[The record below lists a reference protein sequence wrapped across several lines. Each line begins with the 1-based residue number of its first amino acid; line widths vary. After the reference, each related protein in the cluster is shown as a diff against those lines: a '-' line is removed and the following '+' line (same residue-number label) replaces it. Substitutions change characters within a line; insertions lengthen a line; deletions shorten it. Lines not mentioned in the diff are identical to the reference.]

1 MAISKLIKG
10 TGNLLKGTIAGAGA
24 LGTAALYGNDPQMRT
39 ALGIAALGVGRDIKN
54 LFKMPFRQRDK
65 QIDGSPEK
73 EVISSEVIM
82 NEIDSIKLV
91 LSKMISN
98 LDSENTRLLKAER
111 TLIETESETRK
122 VERNAEVVKVGK
134 QKKDNDLIK
143 LLGMI
148 GLLGTAAFALE
159 AFASKDQEDQD
170 NVDENA
176 LSSLERFMMSGAYAL
191 TKAEQIIAQR
201 QVDKAVNARA
211 TAGNLSKAPTIT
223 TAEVERNATRQ
234 AIRDYYARGGAA
246 PSGTPETVRGTTA
259 AVTGKP
265 SRISKTVEGVKT
277 SFKDYLS
284 KNGDVLKSKFKLNAA
299 KGLGAVIGGYAAYS
313 SFESMKKRFNAG
325 DLQGA
330 ALDASSAALSSAL
343 ALSSFTPIGPIKTAA
358 LIAADVAIQAHQI
371 ARDFYSQ
378 VYGSDLNADLASG
391 AITKETWAQIHSLAG
406 EYIINGFKTRAERF
420 NSLKKEV
427 EDYSKLESTDI
438 TEAGAGAAASMRSK
452 YNVLNPANRK
462 RVENKMKS
470 LLDGDPNSES
480 EIKSIL
486 DGAQKNMLLTLAD
499 RAEKSGISE
508 LANEYRKK
516 AEAIAV
522 QEFDLPKSL
531 FEIQEENRKRLNLPL
546 IPSSPISTNQP
557 SITKDVEQQNQ
568 RELNRVAPSS
578 PSTNLTPTPPSS
590 NAEMVGS
597 NETDDFVSKITNAAL
612 FGGDQEILTAIM
624 NSVSSQKREENLP
637 PPSSGRVNS
646 RAPYNVN
653 NENRTFRNAVRN
665 STNMKHISDQEI
677 VDMSL
682 G

>member
-1 MAISKLIKG
+1 MAISNLIKG
-10 TGNLLKGTIAGAGA
+10 TRAGVMA
-24 LGTAALYGNDPQMRT
+24 LGAATLYGGDSQMRA
-39 ALGIAALGVGRDIKN
+39 ALGIASLGVGRDIKN
-54 LFKMPFRQRDK
+54 LFQMPFRQRDK
-65 QIDGSPEK
+65 KIDGAPEK

-82 NEIDSIKLV
+82 NEINSIKLV

-98 LDSENTRLLKAER
+98 LDSENARLLKAER
-111 TLIETESETRK
+111 NLIETESETKK
-122 VERNAEVVKVGK
+122 VEQNAEVIKVGK

-159 AFASKDQEDQD
+159 AFASEGKDE
-170 NVDENA
+170 VDENA
-176 LSSLERFMMSGAYAL
+176 LSNLERFMMSGGYAL
-191 TKAEQIIAQR
+191 NKAGEVIAQR
-201 QVDKAVNARA
+201 QVNRAVEARA
-211 TAGNLSKAPTIT
+211 TAGNLSSMKAPTIT

-234 AIRDYYARGGAA
+234 AIKEYYARGGAA
-246 PSGTPETVRGTTA
+246 PTGAPETVRGTTA
-259 AVTGKP
+259 EVTGKP
-265 SRISKTVEGVKT
+265 SRISKTIEGVKT
-277 SFKDYLS
+277 SFNDYLS
-284 KNGDVLKSKFKLNAA
+284 KNGEVLKAKFKLSTA

-330 ALDASSAALSSAL
+330 ALDASSAAVSSAL
-343 ALSSFTPIGPIKTAA
+343 ALSSFTPIGPIKTAS

-378 VYGSDLNADLASG
+378 FYGSDLNSDLASG
-391 AITKETWAQIHSLAG
+391 VITKETWAQIHSLAG

-427 EDYSKLESTDI
+427 DDYSKLESTDI
-438 TEAGAGAAASMRSK
+438 TEAGAGATASMRSK

-486 DGAQKNMLLTLAD
+486 DGAQKNMLLALSQ
-499 RAEKSGISE
+499 RAESFGATKEAQE
-508 LANEYRKK
+508 LRRK

-522 QEFDLPKSL
+522 EAVDRQQIQNELQN
-531 FEIQEENRKRLNLPL
+531 EIQRNEKINVSPT
-546 IPSSPISTNQP
+546 PGYTSDQSPITP
-557 SITKDVEQQNQ
+557 DVEQQNQ
-568 RELNRVAPSS
+568 RELNRAASSS
-578 PSTNLTPTPPSS
+578 PSVSLLPTPTST
-590 NAEMVGS
+590 AEMVGS
-597 NETDDFVSKITNAAL
+597 NETDDFISKITKAAL

-624 NSVSSQKREENLP
+624 NSVSSQKKEENLP

-646 RAPYNVN
+646 TAPRDINYTNK
-653 NENRTFRNAVRN
+653 TFKDAVKN
-665 STNMKHISDQEI
+665 STNMKHISDQDI